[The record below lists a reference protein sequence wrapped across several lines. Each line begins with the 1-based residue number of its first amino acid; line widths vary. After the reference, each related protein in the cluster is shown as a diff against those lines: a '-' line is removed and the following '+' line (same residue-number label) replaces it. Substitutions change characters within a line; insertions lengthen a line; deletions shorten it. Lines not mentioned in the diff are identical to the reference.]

1 MSTSLII
8 EPPQAP
14 QAVLTAELPEARPVI
29 QLEHIHKTYTM
40 GDVDV
45 HALRGVTL
53 TIGEG
58 EFVAI
63 MGASGS
69 GKSTTMNIIG
79 CLDRPTK
86 GTYILDGEDVSEMSK
101 DERADIR
108 CQKIGFVFQGFNL
121 LSRTSALENV
131 ELPMLYLGVDATQRH
146 QRAMEALAA
155 VGLAGRE
162 QNHPNQL
169 SGGQQQR
176 VAVARSLVNHPALI
190 LADEPTGNLDSRTS
204 VEVME
209 IFQRPNREMGITL
222 VLVTHE
228 PDIAEYAKRVIVF
241 KDGKIKSDRDIEKQ
255 RDAAEEL
262 KNMPIVEDDDDDEE
276 E

>member
-1 MSTSLII
+1 MSASLQIQQNSGVTSAMF
-8 EPPQAP
+8 AP
-14 QAVLTAELPEARPVI
+14 QPEPRAVIHLD
-29 QLEHIHKTYTM
+29 HIHKTYTM
-40 GDVDV
+40 GDVEV
-45 HALRGVTL
+45 HALRGISL
-53 TIGEG
+53 DIREG

-63 MGASGS
+63 MGTSGS
-69 GKSTTMNIIG
+69 GKSTMMNIIG
-79 CLDRPTK
+79 CLDRPTR
-86 GTYILDGEDVSEMSK
+86 GSYRLDGQDVSQMSK
-101 DERADIR
+101 DERADVR

-131 ELPMLYLGVDATQRH
+131 ELPMLYAGLDGAERQKRGTDA
-146 QRAMEALAA
+146 LLA

-162 QNHPNQL
+162 QSHPNQL

-176 VAVARSLVNHPALI
+176 VAVARALVNNPALI

-209 IFQRPNREMGITL
+209 IFQRLNRERGITL

-228 PDIAEYAKRVIVF
+228 ADIAEYADRVIVF
-241 KDGKIKSDRDIEKQ
+241 KDGKIKKDYQIENR

-262 KNMPIVEDDDDDEE
+262 RAMPEIVEEE
-276 E
+276 EDD